1 MNKRRARQIVI
12 SFYLVAR
19 ANRLDDVRARALR
32 TARKL
37 ELPAKDL
44 CACELDAWGKR
55 YMHHLRARWKAEH
68 KGMRTA
74 LLT

>member
-1 MNKRRARQIVI
+1 MNKWRARQIAI
-12 SFYLVAR
+12 AFYLVAR
-19 ANRLDDVRARALR
+19 ANRLDDTRARALR
-32 TARKL
+32 VARKL
-37 ELPAKDL
+37 ELPAKEL
-44 CACELDAWGKR
+44 CTCELDAWGER